1 MIRKFD
7 FCDTPTSNDN
17 NKDIDVSSND
27 DNIQIQDINIEKFP
41 SLSTSSLISF
51 SLRSWPVFV
60 ERARVIP
67 QKRGPKHAQ
76 TLPI

>member
-27 DNIQIQDINIEKFP
+27 DIQFQDIKIEKFP

-51 SLRSWPVFV
+51 SLRS
-60 ERARVIP
+60 
-67 QKRGPKHAQ
+67 
-76 TLPI
+76 